1 MVKLRMT
8 GFVSYAHDDAPLV
21 GDFLKR
27 MRLRCTTLRDL
38 DIGAWS
44 DDRIVVGQRWAE
56 EIAGAIESS
65 DFGLLCVTHAFLA
78 SEFVGAVELPALLAR
93 DIVIPVMLEPID
105 IALTDLKGLEDLQIF
120 RHRLRGTPER
130 KAFSEFARTN
140 RGRFCDEL
148 VAQIVARL
156 TTAHS
161 LR

>member
-1 MVKLRMT
+1 MAKPRMT
-8 GFVSYAHDDAPLV
+8 GFVSYARADAPLV
-21 GDFLKR
+21 DDFLKR

-38 DIGAWS
+38 DVGDWS
-44 DDRIVVGQRWAE
+44 DDRIMAGQGWAE
-56 EIAGAIESS
+56 EIAGAVEFS

-78 SEFVGAVELPALLAR
+78 SEFVRAVELPALRAH

-105 IALTDLKGLEDLQIF
+105 IALTDLRGLEDLQLF
-120 RHRLRGTPER
+120 HHRLPGTRDR
-130 KAFSEFARTN
+130 KAFSELAGTN

-161 LR
+161 R